1 MSSVIRLAFR
11 NALRNKKR
19 TGLTAATVLIG
30 TAFTV
35 VILSFLN
42 GVMGGMTRDW
52 VDAFGPVR
60 IVTTEYAERE
70 ILAPLHANL
79 PETIPLIET
88 ISSIEGV
95 AHTAPM
101 IKTGVIVSMGE
112 ELGED
117 PAILTGSSEEWYQK
131 YLLPKSSFIDGVWLQ
146 ADAKKEQVV
155 IGGSIARNLSAKVGD
170 SILLMGKTQ
179 YGSMAPI
186 SADVVGIITGNSVI
200 DSRAYVTLETARWMV
215 DIPDGA
221 LELLVYPA
229 SNTRSDARSV
239 SIAVQQKIGDQY
251 ASTAW
256 MDTDLW
262 KQQLPLMDSIQYILS
277 MLVVFVMSL
286 AIFNTMTMSVL
297 ERTGEIGVMRAMGQT
312 RMTAVISF
320 LIEAVI
326 IGVVGGIFGAVIGT
340 IPALYLEQNGIVLGQ
355 DIIDDVGDQF
365 AMTAQMNG
373 ELTPEILAI
382 AVFCGI
388 LTAIIGAI
396 LPAMRAARI
405 QPYEAMRT
413 ER

>member
-1 MSSVIRLAFR
+1 MSSLIRLAFR

-35 VILSFLN
+35 VLLSFLN
-42 GVMGGMTRDW
+42 GMMGGMTRDW

-70 ILAPLHANL
+70 ILAPLHANI
-79 PETIPLIET
+79 PETKPLVEQ
-88 ISSIEGV
+88 ISSMEGV

-101 IKTGVIVSMGE
+101 IKTGVIVSVGE

-117 PAILTGSSEEWYQK
+117 PAILTGSSDECI
-131 YLLPKSSFIDGVWLQ
+131 SNTSFQNPVSLMEWLQ
-146 ADAKKEQVV
+146 ADTKKA
-155 IGGSIARNLSAKVGD
+155 GGTRWTRRASLNAKVGD
-170 SILLMGKTQ
+170 SILLMGQTQ

-221 LELLVYPA
+221 LEILVYPT
-229 SNTRSDARSV
+229 SDTRSDTRAISASV
-239 SIAVQQKIGDQY
+239 QKTLGDEY

-256 MDTDLW
+256 MDTDMW

-312 RMTAVISF
+312 RMNAVLSF

-326 IGVVGGIFGAVIGT
+326 IGVLGGILGALVGSV
-340 IPALYLEQNGIVLGQ
+340 PALYLEENGIVLGQ
-355 DIIDDVGDQF
+355 DIIDDMGDSF
-365 AMTAQMNG
+365 AVTAQMNG
-373 ELTPEILAI
+373 DLTPDILAI

-396 LPAMRAARI
+396 LPAIRAARI
-405 QPYEAMRT
+405 QPYEAMRS

>member
-1 MSSVIRLAFR
+1 MKSLILLAFR

-30 TAFTV
+30 TALTV

-79 PETIPLIET
+79 PETQPLIEQL
-88 ISSIEGV
+88 SSIEGI

-101 IKTGVIVSMGE
+101 IRTGVIVSMGE

-117 PAILTGSSEEWYQK
+117 PAMLTGSSEEWYQK
-131 YLLPKSSFIDGVWLQ
+131 YLLPKSSFISGQWLQ
-146 ADAKKEQVV
+146 PDAQKEQVV
-155 IGGSIARNLSAKVGD
+155 LGGRIARNLSANVGD
-170 SILLMGKTQ
+170 SILLMGQTQ

-186 SADVVGIITGNSVI
+186 SADVVGVITGNSVI
-200 DSRAYVTLETARWMV
+200 DSRAYVTLATARWMV

-221 LELLVYPA
+221 LEILVYPQ
-229 SNTRSDARSV
+229 STARSETRAISD
-239 SIAVQQKIGDQY
+239 SIQQKIGEQY

-256 MDTDLW
+256 MDNDMW

-312 RMTAVISF
+312 RLNAVVSF
-320 LIEAVI
+320 LLESLVI
-326 IGVVGGIFGAVIGT
+326 GLIGGILGALVGSV
-340 IPALYLEQNGIVLGQ
+340 PALYLERNGIELGQ
-355 DIIDDVGDQF
+355 DIIDDMGDSC
-365 AMTAQMNG
+365 AVTAQMNG

-382 AVFCGI
+382 AIFCGI
-388 LTAIIGAI
+388 LTAMIGAI
-396 LPAMRAARI
+396 LPALRAARI

>member
-1 MSSVIRLAFR
+1 MMSLVLLAFR

-30 TAFTV
+30 TALTV

-70 ILAPLHANL
+70 VLAPLHANL
-79 PETIPLIET
+79 PETQPLIEKLKGVD
-88 ISSIEGV
+88 GV
-95 AHTAPM
+95 AHVAPM
-101 IKTGVIVSMGE
+101 IRTGVIVSVGD

-117 PAILTGSSEEWYQK
+117 PAILTGSTEEWYK
-131 YLLPKSSFIDGVWLQ
+131 EYLLPKASFVSGSWLET
-146 ADAKKEQVV
+146 DTKKEQVV
-155 IGGSIARNLSAKVGD
+155 LGGRIARNLSAKVGD
-170 SILLMGKTQ
+170 SILLMGQTQ

-186 SADVVGIITGNSVI
+186 SADVVGIVTGNSVI
-200 DSRAYVTLETARWMV
+200 DSRAYVHLETARWMV

-221 LELLVYPA
+221 LEILVYPE
-229 SNTRSDARSV
+229 SLSRSDIRVV
-239 SIAVQQKIGDQY
+239 SNSVQQKMGKDY
-251 ASTAW
+251 VSTAW
-256 MDTDLW
+256 MDNDIW
-262 KQQLPLMDSIQYILS
+262 KSQLPLIDSIQYILS

-312 RMTAVISF
+312 RMNAVLSF
-320 LIEAVI
+320 LLEAMI
-326 IGVVGGIFGAVIGT
+326 IGLIGGISGAVTGA
-340 IPALYLEQNGIVLGQ
+340 IPALYLEKNGMVLGQ
-355 DIIDDVGDQF
+355 DIVDDMGDSF
-365 AMTAQMNG
+365 AITAQMNG
-373 ELTPEILAI
+373 DLTPQILAI

-388 LTAIIGAI
+388 LTAMIGAI
-396 LPAMRAARI
+396 LPALRAAQI